1 MTPSKTATST
11 VTTMTKGKL
20 CMDVI
25 LLILIFTFGFV
36 PSLMLAISTDSVTV
50 ICLVGG
56 MGASWA
62 LAAMAVK
69 LFGKE
74 AEENIAILCFL
85 FTVFYMVVIWAAE
98 IGEYTVLSRHL
109 ILATDTMD

>member
-1 MTPSKTATST
+1 MIAPSE
-11 VTTMTKGKL
+11 TKGKL
-20 CMDVI
+20 CMDIIV
-25 LLILIFTFGFV
+25 LVLVFTFSFV
-36 PSLMLAISTDSVTV
+36 PSLVLAISTDSVTV

-62 LAAMAVK
+62 LAATAVK

-85 FTVFYMVVIWAAE
+85 FTVLYMVVIWAAE
-98 IGEYTVLSRHL
+98 ISEYTVLSRHL
-109 ILATDTMD
+109 ILATDTID